1 VYLRSLKHIVVYLFK
16 YIFTNDQNFPDNW
29 LKQIK
34 EKPKKK
40 VKQKSRNGSP
50 SVQDET
56 SMDALVAA
64 GLNVNTLAW
73 NKPATVV
80 STAVKATPIA
90 ESSGKQCNA
99 TYHTSMYHTIPCF
112 IIW

>member
-1 VYLRSLKHIVVYLFK
+1 MKLFL
-16 YIFTNDQNFPDNW
+16 DNW

-34 EKPKKK
+34 GPKKK
-40 VKQKSRNGSP
+40 VKSKSRTNSP

-73 NKPATVV
+73 NKP
-80 STAVKATPIA
+80 STASSTAASTVVKATPIA
-90 ESSGKQCNA
+90 ESSGR
-99 TYHTSMYHTIPCF
+99 
-112 IIW
+112 